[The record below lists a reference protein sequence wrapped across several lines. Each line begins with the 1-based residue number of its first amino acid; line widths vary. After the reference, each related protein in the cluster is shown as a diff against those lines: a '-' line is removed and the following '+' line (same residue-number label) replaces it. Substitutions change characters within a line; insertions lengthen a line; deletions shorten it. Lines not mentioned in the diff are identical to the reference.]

1 LIDRLDRNESAH
13 QRNIS
18 PTNWIGIA
26 EIFGIDESCHT
37 LKSQVR
43 DRLINQCVE

>member
-18 PTNWIGIA
+18 PTNWIRIA

-37 LKSQVR
+37 LKSKVR
-43 DRLINQCVE
+43 DRLIDRCVE